1 MKVKFVERC
10 NIDSALYRV
19 GSILDLPKK
28 EADKLIDSGKCV
40 AVESKKKAKNRS
52 VGLEASE
59 LETRVKTDAS

>member
-1 MKVKFVERC
+1 M
-10 NIDSALYRV
+10 

-59 LETRVKTDAS
+59 LETRVETDAS

>member
-10 NIDSALYRV
+10 TVDSALYRV
-19 GSILDLPKK
+19 GTIVDLAKNV
-28 EADKLIDSGKCV
+28 ADELIDSGKCV

-59 LETRVKTDAS
+59 LETRVETDAS